1 MNFSIRPLLMGLA
14 MVLASSAALAKSNH
28 IQFVS
33 TYLQPGTTHPDQN
46 YLAEFLNDI
55 TAVHIGPEFF
65 GSVRDTLKPK
75 QVLFDLPDELFNF
88 KDGSL
93 LPNYQ
98 ETINNLG
105 TRYVDGYEKT
115 ILAFY
120 IADEPS
126 DYGITRTSLELVIK
140 ALNKRFPGIPTYIVW
155 DQNCFDNSPDL
166 DAKCGLSG
174 QRGIPAG
181 VDWVGF
187 DWYLRHD
194 PRSDVADFNN
204 QIIATV
210 ERMKKVTDK
219 AIVLVPDGTD
229 EFVQSF
235 AEDQKDSVMANRMKM
250 FFDYAEKEPR
260 IIGLDNYAWANHREV
275 LHGVDTYVK
284 GTREYPLTKKMLFD
298 LTARS
303 LR

>member
-1 MNFSIRPLLMGLA
+1 MKNSIHLFLLGLV
-14 MVLASSAALAKSNH
+14 MVLAASQGFAKSNH
-28 IQFVS
+28 IRFVS
-33 TYLQPGTTHPDQN
+33 TYLQPGTTHPDKN
-46 YLAEFLNDI
+46 YLSEFLNDI
-55 TAVHIGPEFF
+55 SAVHLGPEFF
-65 GSVRDTLKPK
+65 GSVRDTLKPQ

-98 ETINNLG
+98 ETINKLG

-126 DYGITRTSLELVIK
+126 DYGITRDSLELVIK
-140 ALNKRFPGIPTYIVW
+140 ALNKRFPGTPTYIVW

-166 DAKCGLSG
+166 DAKCKLPG

-181 VDWVGF
+181 LDWVGF

-210 ERMKKVTDK
+210 EHLKKLTDK
-219 AIVLVPDGTD
+219 PLVLVPDGTD
-229 EFVQSF
+229 DWVQSF
-235 AEDQKDSVMANRMKM
+235 TSEQRDSILANRMKM
-250 FFDYAEKEPR
+250 FFDYAEKESR
-260 IIGLDNYAWANHREV
+260 ILGIDNYAWANHREV
-275 LHGVDTYVK
+275 MHGVDTYVK
-284 GTREYPLTKKMLFD
+284 GTREYPMTKKALFD